1 MEENTFPIVFTSYYL
16 SAGLALY
23 TTIHSIIAVFN
34 KDRISLNLSLAF
46 FSFFIAC
53 FQITNS
59 FYYHANTLA
68 GASFFSKIQILFMCG
83 AFLSGYLFFSIYTEF
98 RRMTPGVI
106 LLVIFI
112 GILIPVNLNSPHS
125 LKFSTLEEVA
135 PLRMAWGEELKQFS
149 GVPTIWYGLF
159 RSIHFGLLFFMGWRS
174 LILYQK
180 GKFLLSLTLSLST
193 VLFVLSGI
201 WGVLI
206 DLGKIHSIY
215 FGGFIFVFVTL
226 MMSFSLIQD
235 RKSDFLTLT
244 KAKDAIQEAEERY
257 RNIFENAVEG
267 MFQTTP
273 SGSILLVNPAF
284 AFMYGY
290 DSPEEM
296 IRLVPDITELYVDS
310 KNRTEV
316 KRLLDEQGF
325 VKGFETRFFRKDG
338 SVMWVSACVRTV
350 RDSLGKVSYYEGT
363 NEDITKRKEFEE
375 AFRNADERYRN
386 IFENAVEGIFQST
399 PDGKPLLV
407 NPAQAALLDFNSAEE
422 MFKSVQ
428 DVTSLYVDPEDRK
441 EFVRLLAERGYVKDF
456 ETRFYRRDRSFTW
469 VTINAKAIRD
479 ASGRVHHYDGT
490 MEDISRR
497 KHLIEASNAM
507 ISTLDLKELY
517 LAIRPG
523 LLRFMR
529 ADLVSITLYDS
540 EKKQLRLNFL
550 EYTGQEGMMHDS
562 VLILEDGSALTEVL
576 ELLKPVH
583 VNSVSK
589 DLFPPE
595 LYQVFHKE
603 KIDSLYCLPLLAH
616 GLFIGILIS
625 GSRSPDTFNSENVD
639 FLRQIASQCAIAID
653 NALAYRK
660 ITELKNKL
668 SEEKLYLEAEI
679 SLEHNFGEIIGKSSA
694 IRNVLKQVEIV
705 SPTDS
710 SALILG
716 ETGTG
721 KELIARAIHRLSKR
735 KDRNFVKI
743 NCGAVPAGL
752 LESELFG
759 HEKGAFTGA
768 LIQRVGRFELAHQG
782 TLFLDEVGDIPLEL
796 QTKLLRVLQEH
807 EFERLGSSKTI
818 RVDVR
823 IIAATNRDLNE
834 MVARKEFRSDLYFRL
849 KVFPILVPPLR
860 DRQEDI
866 PILIHHF
873 AEKHAIRMSKQIS
886 NVPAFAMKSLLAY
899 SWPGNVRELENLIE
913 RAVILSPGTTLQ
925 VPLSELNPIGT
936 SENAGP
942 MVSEDVVDSRNL
954 SSKAGMSNIGT
965 LEEAEREHILRA
977 LKASNW
983 VIAGTKGAAELLGMK
998 RSTLRAKMQKLGIPP
1013 RS

>member
-1 MEENTFPIVFTSYYL
+1 MEENAFPIVFTAYYL

-68 GASFFSKIQILFMCG
+68 GASFLSKIQILFMCG

-112 GILIPVNLNSPHS
+112 GILIP
-125 LKFSTLEEVA
+125 
-135 PLRMAWGEELKQFS
+135 
-149 GVPTIWYGLF
+149 
-159 RSIHFGLLFFMGWRS
+159 IHFGLLFFMGWRS

-244 KAKDAIQEAEERY
+244 KAKDAIQEAEKRY

-479 ASGRVHHYDGT
+479 SSGRVHHYD
-490 MEDISRR
+490 
-497 KHLIEASNAM
+497 
-507 ISTLDLKELY
+507 
-517 LAIRPG
+517 
-523 LLRFMR
+523 
-529 ADLVSITLYDS
+529 
-540 EKKQLRLNFL
+540 
-550 EYTGQEGMMHDS
+550 
-562 VLILEDGSALTEVL
+562 
-576 ELLKPVH
+576 
-583 VNSVSK
+583 
-589 DLFPPE
+589 
-595 LYQVFHKE
+595 
-603 KIDSLYCLPLLAH
+603 
-616 GLFIGILIS
+616 
-625 GSRSPDTFNSENVD
+625 
-639 FLRQIASQCAIAID
+639 
-653 NALAYRK
+653 
-660 ITELKNKL
+660 
-668 SEEKLYLEAEI
+668 
-679 SLEHNFGEIIGKSSA
+679 
-694 IRNVLKQVEIV
+694 
-705 SPTDS
+705 
-710 SALILG
+710 
-716 ETGTG
+716 
-721 KELIARAIHRLSKR
+721 
-735 KDRNFVKI
+735 
-743 NCGAVPAGL
+743 
-752 LESELFG
+752 
-759 HEKGAFTGA
+759 
-768 LIQRVGRFELAHQG
+768 
-782 TLFLDEVGDIPLEL
+782 
-796 QTKLLRVLQEH
+796 
-807 EFERLGSSKTI
+807 
-818 RVDVR
+818 
-823 IIAATNRDLNE
+823 
-834 MVARKEFRSDLYFRL
+834 
-849 KVFPILVPPLR
+849 
-860 DRQEDI
+860 
-866 PILIHHF
+866 
-873 AEKHAIRMSKQIS
+873 
-886 NVPAFAMKSLLAY
+886 
-899 SWPGNVRELENLIE
+899 
-913 RAVILSPGTTLQ
+913 
-925 VPLSELNPIGT
+925 
-936 SENAGP
+936 
-942 MVSEDVVDSRNL
+942 
-954 SSKAGMSNIGT
+954 
-965 LEEAEREHILRA
+965 
-977 LKASNW
+977 
-983 VIAGTKGAAELLGMK
+983 
-998 RSTLRAKMQKLGIPP
+998 
-1013 RS
+1013 